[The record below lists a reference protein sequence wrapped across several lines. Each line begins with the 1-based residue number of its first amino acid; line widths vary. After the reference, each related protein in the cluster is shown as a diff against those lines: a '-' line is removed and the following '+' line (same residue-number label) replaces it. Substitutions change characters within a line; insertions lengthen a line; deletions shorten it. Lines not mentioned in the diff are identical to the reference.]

1 MIYDYI
7 MGACWLAF
15 IVFWVVASI
24 GIKKDA
30 SRHGSA
36 WFLVGIRLLIAVAIV
51 VVLRVPYLR
60 SVVVTGIHRFAVNH
74 PAIQAAGAAL
84 CVIGLALALW
94 ARTSLGTNW
103 SGSPAA
109 KEGHELVTSGPYGV
123 IRHPIYTGMLT
134 MMLGTALIAGA
145 PGLLVLVAFSAIV
158 AYRVR
163 VEERLMQQ
171 LFPGTYREYRGRTR
185 ALIPFV
191 L

>member
-15 IVFWVVASI
+15 VVFWVVTSI

-30 SRHGSA
+30 SRYGSA
-36 WFLVGIRLLIAVAIV
+36 WFSVGIRLLIAVSIV
-51 VVLRVPYLR
+51 VVLRVPYIR
-60 SVVVTGIHRFAVNH
+60 NVVLTGIHRFAMNH

-94 ARTSLGTNW
+94 ARTLLGTNW
-103 SGSPAA
+103 SGRPAT
-109 KEGHELVTSGPYGV
+109 KTGHELVTSGPYRV

-171 LFPGTYREYRGRTR
+171 LFPDAYPEYRGRTR